1 MIKKT
6 SLIIS
11 VAGALISSPTVGI
24 ALDKKTKA
32 VYCKNLL
39 SDISV
44 QMNIANSEHK
54 EREKLSEK
62 LRKSVAVK
70 DKKQF
75 KKLEKK
81 MRKFAMREEFT
92 RNELKTMAPMWNTFC
107 K

>member
-6 SLIIS
+6 SLLIGTIF
-11 VAGALISSPTVGI
+11 ALISFPAVSAGI
-24 ALDKKTKA
+24 DKKAKT

-39 SDISV
+39 GDISV
-44 QMNIANSEHK
+44 QMHIANSEHK
-54 EREKLSEK
+54 ERAKLSKEM
-62 LRKSVAVK
+62 RKSVAAK

-75 KKLEKK
+75 KDLEKE

-92 RNELKTMAPMWNTFC
+92 RNELKTMAVMWNAFC